1 LLNPFVASSFSGVE
15 AVADSKCE
23 QRSLGGALRGTPVSA
38 LLYFCDSSAEVVL
51 DAPIVEDVWLEA
63 GDPQRSTA
71 LLVVAGQARV
81 TINSGRIDNN
91 RASSALM
98 VADQAVVRLLS
109 RSSVSGNQGLDGV
122 GIYAA
127 QNASVSLIDSRIDNS
142 TAVGSGGMLSLQTYG
157 GGFVTMGSA
166 SVLMVG
172 SSLSGNTN
180 GFAGGWYSK
189 QYSKIVIRDSV
200 VVNNT
205 AAQVR
210 GVSMH

>member
-71 LLVVAGQARV
+71 
-81 TINSGRIDNN
+81 
-91 RASSALM
+91 
-98 VADQAVVRLLS
+98 
-109 RSSVSGNQGLDGV
+109 
-122 GIYAA
+122 IYCIAC
-127 QNASVSLIDSRIDNS
+127 
-142 TAVGSGGMLSLQTYG
+142 
-157 GGFVTMGSA
+157 
-166 SVLMVG
+166 
-172 SSLSGNTN
+172 
-180 GFAGGWYSK
+180 GGWPSTRHNQQHSK